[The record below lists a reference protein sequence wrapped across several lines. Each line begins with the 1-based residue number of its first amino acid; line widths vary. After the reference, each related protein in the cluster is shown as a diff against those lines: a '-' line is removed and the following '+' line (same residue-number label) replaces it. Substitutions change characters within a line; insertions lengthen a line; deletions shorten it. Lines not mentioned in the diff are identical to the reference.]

1 MAFSCGVFAF
11 AQSKLA
17 ACAMPLANS
26 NTIQQ
31 PFRITRH
38 PHNLNPSAYPG
49 YSAHGTNF
57 TILAYKPSMQCVGT
71 LSWSGMGLGT
81 LVNCPS
87 DKSLSQRAPV
97 RPSRRR
103 MEAPEIAVRRTPSAG
118 DPQSGVTNSPATFL
132 PRTEVRPLDVDWSQ
146 IVRRCMDGDSGAWAE
161 MVRTHHK
168 RVYGLCYR
176 FTGNVADAED
186 LTQDVFLKIYS
197 NLVSF
202 DASRGSLQVW
212 ITTMTRNLLVDN
224 FRRTRNQRATG
235 SLDDG
240 WESVEELK
248 PIDRLTSKGPSQ
260 HELAAQKEL
269 SAMVQSALARV
280 SVELR
285 EAVILRDLQD
295 MDYKEIAQV
304 LGIPEGTV
312 KSRIS
317 RGRAELAR
325 LLERSRREVM

>member
-1 MAFSCGVFAF
+1 
-11 AQSKLA
+11 
-17 ACAMPLANS
+17 
-26 NTIQQ
+26 
-31 PFRITRH
+31 
-38 PHNLNPSAYPG
+38 
-49 YSAHGTNF
+49 
-57 TILAYKPSMQCVGT
+57 MQCVGT
-71 LSWSGMGLGT
+71 LSWNDIGLGT
-81 LVNCPS
+81 LAATRKRTMETPETDPRRFQAC
-87 DKSLSQRAPV
+87 SLAAYQGTPQRNT
-97 RPSRRR
+97 
-103 MEAPEIAVRRTPSAG
+103 EIA
-118 DPQSGVTNSPATFL
+118 SGTGR
-132 PRTEVRPLDVDWSQ
+132 PRTEVRPLEVDWSQ

-161 MVRTHHK
+161 MVRAHHR

-197 NLVSF
+197 NLASF
-202 DASRGSLQVW
+202 DLTRGSLQVW

-235 SLDDG
+235 SLDEG
-240 WESVEELK
+240 WDQAEELK
-248 PIDRLTSKGPSQ
+248 PIDRLTATGPSA
-260 HELAAQKEL
+260 HEKAAQKEL
-269 SAMVQSALARV
+269 AAMVQSALARV

-325 LLERSRREVM
+325 LLERNKREVM

>member
-1 MAFSCGVFAF
+1 MGTLEKSARQKTSSNVT
-11 AQSKLA
+11 QSD
-17 ACAMPLANS
+17 LANYS
-26 NTIQQ
+26 SDSGPSSRGSKGNQ
-31 PFRITRH
+31 PLRPTGDDR
-38 PHNLNPSAYPG
+38 S
-49 YSAHGTNF
+49 
-57 TILAYKPSMQCVGT
+57 VGAT
-71 LSWSGMGLGT
+71 AI
-81 LVNCPS
+81 
-87 DKSLSQRAPV
+87 SQTTGR
-97 RPSRRR
+97 
-103 MEAPEIAVRRTPSAG
+103 
-118 DPQSGVTNSPATFL
+118 Q
-132 PRTEVRPLDVDWSQ
+132 RTEVRQLEVDWSQ
-146 IVRRCMDGDSGAWAE
+146 VVRRCMDGDSGAWAE
-161 MVRTHHK
+161 MVRAHHK

-197 NLVSF
+197 NLSSF
-202 DASRGSLQVW
+202 DLTRGSLQVW

-224 FRRTRNQRATG
+224 FRRTKNQRATG
-235 SLDDG
+235 SLDEG
-240 WESVEELK
+240 WDATEELK
-248 PIDRLTSKGPSQ
+248 PIDRLTSPGASQ

-269 SAMVQSALARV
+269 ASMVQGALAQV

-325 LLERSRREVM
+325 LLERTKREVM

>member
-1 MAFSCGVFAF
+1 
-11 AQSKLA
+11 
-17 ACAMPLANS
+17 
-26 NTIQQ
+26 
-31 PFRITRH
+31 
-38 PHNLNPSAYPG
+38 
-49 YSAHGTNF
+49 
-57 TILAYKPSMQCVGT
+57 MQCVGT
-71 LSWSGMGLGT
+71 LSWSVMGLKPLASHRSGK
-81 LVNCPS
+81 N
-87 DKSLSQRAPV
+87 LSPGIPAG
-97 RPSRRR
+97 PSRRT
-103 MEAPEIAVRRTPSAG
+103 MVAQETDAPRTPATG
-118 DPQSGVTNSPATFL
+118 HAQGAKAVPPAIFQ
-132 PRTEVRPLDVDWSQ
+132 PHSEVRSLDPDWSQ
-146 IVRRCMDGDSGAWAE
+146 IDWSQLVRRCMDGDSGAWAE

-176 FTGNVADAED
+176 FTGNPADAED

-197 NLVSF
+197 NLASF
-202 DASRGSLQVW
+202 DTTRGSLQVW

-240 WESVEELK
+240 WESAEELK
-248 PIDRLTSKGPSQ
+248 PIDRLTARGASP

-269 SAMVQSALARV
+269 ASMVQNALARV

-325 LLERSRREVM
+325 LLERNKREVM

>member
-1 MAFSCGVFAF
+1 
-11 AQSKLA
+11 
-17 ACAMPLANS
+17 
-26 NTIQQ
+26 
-31 PFRITRH
+31 
-38 PHNLNPSAYPG
+38 
-49 YSAHGTNF
+49 
-57 TILAYKPSMQCVGT
+57 
-71 LSWSGMGLGT
+71 MGLGAT
-81 LVNCPS
+81 CSRPG
-87 DKSLSQRAPV
+87 DKSQSLRALG
-97 RPSRRR
+97 RPLRRS
-103 MEAPEIAVRRTPSAG
+103 MEALAIGVRRTPAAG
-118 DPQSGVTNSPATFL
+118 DTQDGKAHYPANEDLAAGTQAQSPATFQ

-176 FTGNVADAED
+176 FTGNPTDAED

-197 NLVSF
+197 NLASF
-202 DASRGSLQVW
+202 DTTRGSLQVW

-224 FRRTRNQRATG
+224 FRRTRNQRATS

-240 WESVEELK
+240 WESTEELK
-248 PIDRLTSKGPSQ
+248 PIDRLTAKTASP

-269 SAMVQSALARV
+269 AAMVQEALARV

-325 LLERSRREVM
+325 LLERNKREVM